1 MLTKERFRLG
11 MTFQEYLDQ
20 MVQNRDRLLQGL
32 AEVEVRPEEQ
42 MVFRNLKKKINLL
55 VITEDWCGD
64 ALAHFPVLAR
74 LVEGAPNVEMR
85 VFLRDKNPDL
95 MDQYLNKGIY
105 RSIPVFVF
113 LDDEMRELGRL
124 IERPAKVTEFIEQK
138 MSETRR
144 ALRAQHTGEWRR
156 VAAEEITALLSRPDQ
171 TT

>member
-1 MLTKERFRLG
+1 
-11 MTFQEYLDQ
+11 
-20 MVQNRDRLLQGL
+20 
-32 AEVEVRPEEQ
+32 
-42 MVFRNLKKKINLL
+42 
-55 VITEDWCGD
+55 
-64 ALAHFPVLAR
+64 
-74 LVEGAPNVEMR
+74 VEGAPDVEMR

-105 RSIPVFVF
+105 RSIPIFVF

-144 ALRAQHTGEWRR
+144 ALRAQHMGEWRR